1 MGEMKK
7 KILLFHGCLPP
18 YRIDLFNSFAD
29 DFDLQVIL
37 MAKPIKLRAL
47 GFDAKAM
54 ETQAKFHFEWHNRGL
69 YFGNHLISMIYGKV
83 IRCLHPDIV
92 WCQELGVNT
101 LCAIFLKRFFKY
113 KIMLSVDDSPAM
125 LSKYSILRRILRRF
139 VYRRVN
145 LILVVSRQV
154 KSILKKEFES
164 CNFFYMPI
172 IQDEQKFTLKLGNAA
187 LIADENTMKYG
198 LKDKVVFLFVGRME
212 QEKQPLFLLHAFMEA
227 NMADAVLV
235 LVGNGSL
242 SHTISDVIVS
252 HHLQKKVIQ
261 TGKLQ
266 GNNLYA
272 WYRLADYF
280 ILPSKYEPFGSVVNE
295 ALLSGCKVIVSD
307 QVGASTLVNGV
318 NGTIFP
324 FQDESK
330 LIYQMKAFAKIG
342 KKQSTENLMD
352 ISSGKLYENLKK
364 TVEFL

>member
-1 MGEMKK
+1 
-7 KILLFHGCLPP
+7 
-18 YRIDLFNSFAD
+18 
-29 DFDLQVIL
+29 
-37 MAKPIKLRAL
+37 
-47 GFDAKAM
+47 
-54 ETQAKFHFEWHNRGL
+54 
-69 YFGNHLISMIYGKV
+69 
-83 IRCLHPDIV
+83 
-92 WCQELGVNT
+92 
-101 LCAIFLKRFFKY
+101 
-113 KIMLSVDDSPAM
+113 
-125 LSKYSILRRILRRF
+125 
-139 VYRRVN
+139 
-145 LILVVSRQV
+145 
-154 KSILKKEFES
+154 
-164 CNFFYMPI
+164 MPI